1 MSFRVSWLFRPTV
14 HHKTIGQPPD
24 PRQRTPD
31 SAKGSV
37 IYTQNGHRW
46 RTKRYRN
53 PSTNSSEQ
61 EERYSETDVIR
72 STVDNGKTLG
82 RTELSIDVPCHLA
95 PNRQDHRRERGGV
108 RGREKKL
115 PAAGD
120 RGVTY
125 SPWSDD
131 WLRRCIVDAKD
142 SCARCVPK
150 FKYYNGFKGLD
161 ANFGRNNFGG
171 WEGYYVVSSDK

>member
-1 MSFRVSWLFRPTV
+1 MDEKRNCPLQEIVAL
-14 HHKTIGQPPD
+14 
-24 PRQRTPD
+24 
-31 SAKGSV
+31 
-37 IYTQNGHRW
+37 HR
-46 RTKRYRN
+46 
-53 PSTNSSEQ
+53 
-61 EERYSETDVIR
+61 
-72 STVDNGKTLG
+72 
-82 RTELSIDVPCHLA
+82 
-95 PNRQDHRRERGGV
+95 
-108 RGREKKL
+108 
-115 PAAGD
+115 
-120 RGVTY
+120 Y